1 MFKAPAIYFPTTVVL
16 LDDDR
21 LYAKMLIHR
30 LGMASIKHFDYFD
43 FLLDQKFNDF
53 LFSDVDGI
61 KNSNHLSEID
71 YIRNNLNTLK
81 KTGSLISVVASD
93 LHMEKIS
100 GLDVLSTMSSKY
112 IGRILISNF
121 LDYQKRNNMFEA
133 THSDAVDIS
142 LDKTNDFNQTFVL
155 AVMAAKNKFFTM
167 LSNALFPTESK
178 ESPLSDNEFAKF
190 FLAKIN
196 ELNPQEIRANAAFN
210 RFEFIKGSG
219 EENKVIH
226 VTHHN
231 EIQETLSSLAAET
244 APKELLPHLASGR
257 YMLCHEDN
265 EAILPE
271 GNTWPLFIRP
281 AKPFNGTHMKYFY
294 SIHEVSGDSHVSF

>member
-21 LYAKMLIHR
+21 LYAKMLINH
-30 LGMASIKHFDYFD
+30 LGVSGIKHFEYFD
-43 FLLDQKFNDF
+43 FLLDQKSNDF
-53 LFSDVDGI
+53 LFSDVDGLR
-61 KNSNHLSEID
+61 NSHHLSEID
-71 YIRNNLNTLK
+71 YIKSNLNTLK

-93 LHMEKIS
+93 LHMEKTS
-100 GLDVLSTMSSKY
+100 GLDVLSAIASSY

-121 LDYQKRNNMFEA
+121 LDYRGHNNMFEA
-133 THSDAVDIS
+133 THADTVDIY
-142 LDKTNDFNQTFVL
+142 LDKTSNFNHAFVL
-155 AVMAAKNKFFTM
+155 AIKAAKNKFFTM

-196 ELNPQEIRANAAFN
+196 ELNPQEIKTNASFN
-210 RFEFIKGSG
+210 RFEFLTAG
-219 EENKVIH
+219 EENRVIH

-231 EIQETLSSLAAET
+231 EIQENLSSLAAET
-244 APKELLPHLASGR
+244 APKELLPHLASGK
-257 YMLCHEDN
+257 YMLCHDDN
-265 EAILPE
+265 ESILPE

-281 AKPFNGTHMKYFY
+281 AKPFHGTHVKYFY
-294 SIHEVSGDSHVSF
+294 SIHEVNGDNRASF